1 MIKPNLV
8 AKKPIKIGDKV
19 RMKNQTKPG
28 EVLEIKGKKVS
39 VIIGNF
45 TFNTTLK
52 EVEHF

>member
-1 MIKPNLV
+1 
-8 AKKPIKIGDKV
+8 
-19 RMKNQTKPG
+19 MKNQTKPG